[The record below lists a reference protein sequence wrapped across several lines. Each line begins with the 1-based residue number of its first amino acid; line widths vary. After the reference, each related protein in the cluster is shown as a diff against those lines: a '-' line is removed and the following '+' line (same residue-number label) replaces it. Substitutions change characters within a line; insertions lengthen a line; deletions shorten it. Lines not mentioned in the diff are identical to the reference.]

1 MKELIISKD
10 ELVMMFADEVI
21 KDSDI
26 GWLYNNEIIVNIIA
40 LHDKDPKYIYDV
52 TNAQYYKIIPL
63 KTV

>member
-26 GWLYNNEIIVNIIA
+26 GWLYNNEIIVNIVA